1 MMIHPSRRC
10 CLAVL
15 VLLALAGR
23 VPAQSLLL
31 TPNDSGVP
39 GQADPLGGWGTSITT
54 PGLVFTVSSSVDIT
68 ALAYYFIPT
77 NPLSASYTVTLYHWD
92 GFILDQTL
100 ASTSVG
106 GGSSIV
112 TPSLNHNFAY
122 NNITPVTLT
131 PGNTYVLSTSGPVS
145 GDFFYSTS
153 GFSVAGGFNFVE
165 GLNGSTTPGSPNSTA
180 YLGPNAVYAAV
191 PEPAVA
197 GSLTGLLAL
206 VLVLGA
212 QRHRRPSAV

>member
-1 MMIHPSRRC
+1 MMIQSSVRRFLVVLGL
-10 CLAVL
+10 LAVA
-15 VLLALAGR
+15 VETS
-23 VPAQSLLL
+23 AQSLVV
-31 TPNDSGVP
+31 TPNDSGVL

-54 PGLVFTVSSSVDIT
+54 PGLVFTVSSSVNIT
-68 ALAYYFIPT
+68 ALAYYFNTT

-92 GFILDQTL
+92 GSTLDQNL
-100 ASTSVG
+100 GSTTVS
-106 GGSSIV
+106 GGSSIL

-191 PEPAVA
+191 PEPAVTGTLA
-197 GSLTGLLAL
+197 GILAL
-206 VLVLGA
+206 VLVLGV
-212 QRHRRPSAV
+212 QRCRRPTTA